1 MERVNVYAMIAG
13 MALVTFLIRIVP
25 AFLMDRFRPGKRLKA
40 FLDLLPYTAMA
51 ALIVPGVFTVDAA
64 HPLFAPAGAL
74 LAAVLALRKCPA
86 FVCVLAAVAVNCLLY
101 MFAA

>member
-1 MERVNVYAMIAG
+1 MERVNIYVLIAG

-25 AFLMDRFRPGKRLKA
+25 AFLMDRFRPGRRFRA

-51 ALIVPGVFTVDAA
+51 ALIVPGVFSADAA

-74 LAAVLALRKCPA
+74 LAALLALKKCPV
-86 FVCVLAAVAVNCLLY
+86 FVCVIAAVAFNCLLY
-101 MFAA
+101 VFAG

>member
-1 MERVNVYAMIAG
+1 MERTNIYVLTSG

-25 AFLMDRFRPGKRLKA
+25 AFLMDRLSPSRRLKA

-64 HPLFAPAGAL
+64 HPLFAPVGAL
-74 LAAVLALRKCPA
+74 LAALLAFKRCPV
-86 FVCVLAAVAVNCLLY
+86 FVCVLGAVALNCLLY
-101 MFAA
+101 LFAV